1 MSLYLLSLLVLVLGV
16 VLSIVVFLGYRKRL
30 TAVDTNYPV
39 TMEGLKAVFN
49 STPVEQGLGY
59 GLIAAIAYLI
69 WQTIQQGFDFALLM
83 IGATVF
89 TGIVWLVDL
98 KFTKKA
104 GQQLFTRVAII
115 SEAVYRDIEEVYG
128 RDELRQLVAMLTRL
142 REVAEALPDLPRI
155 MPDLP

>member
-1 MSLYLLSLLVLVLGV
+1 MLKGLEERGLIETVAGPDARRRLLVL
-16 VLSIVVFLGYRKRL
+16 
-30 TAVDTNYPV
+30 T
-39 TMEGLKAVFN
+39 
-49 STPVEQGLGY
+49 Q
-59 GLIAAIAYLI
+59 
-69 WQTIQQGFDFALLM
+69 
-83 IGATVF
+83 
-89 TGIVWLVDL
+89 
-98 KFTKKA
+98 A